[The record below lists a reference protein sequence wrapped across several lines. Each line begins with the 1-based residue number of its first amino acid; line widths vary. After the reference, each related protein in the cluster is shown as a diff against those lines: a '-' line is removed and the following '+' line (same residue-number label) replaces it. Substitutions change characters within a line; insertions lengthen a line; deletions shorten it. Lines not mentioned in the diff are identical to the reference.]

1 MQSNTTQN
9 KAVILAR
16 VSSKA
21 QEEEGYSLDAQQK
34 LLKSYCAEQKYKI
47 ISEFRISETASKH
60 EQRTVFKEMMIYL
73 RKGGI
78 THLIVEKTDRLMR
91 NFRDAIIV
99 DDWLEADPRRK
110 LHMVKEHLVIHKNS
124 RSDEKLMWNIFL
136 SFSKRYVDNLREE
149 AMKGWSEKLAQGW
162 RPSGPVI
169 GYKTTVENG
178 KKIHVIDENTAPM
191 VERAFKLYLEP
202 DQTIQSIV
210 KELAEV
216 GLTTRKGR
224 PLGKTAVHKMLR
236 EPFYIGV
243 IKFNGVNYPGA
254 HEPLLSRRLFK
265 AVQNKLDDGYHE
277 NQRQHHP
284 LFKGVLRCDI
294 CHAIITWQLQK
305 DYYYGA
311 CQRRNDACKGRKL
324 LREDRLEG
332 QLLSHIDELDESH
345 AGRRLLHNMIQLLE
359 NRRQPYIGQHREAV
373 MKAIRQRIRRAER
386 MEDNLYDDKLARI
399 ITEQKYTQKIDELH
413 KELDTLRSRLENLE
427 ATQTKQPDLER
438 PSSIRELYLR
448 QSKAGKRVIIHALFA
463 MRLQGG
469 AVLIDL
475 KA

>member
-1 MQSNTTQN
+1 M
-9 KAVILAR
+9 
-16 VSSKA
+16 
-21 QEEEGYSLDAQQK
+21 
-34 LLKSYCAEQKYKI
+34 
-47 ISEFRISETASKH
+47 
-60 EQRTVFKEMMIYL
+60 
-73 RKGGI
+73 
-78 THLIVEKTDRLMR
+78 
-91 NFRDAIIV
+91 
-99 DDWLEADPRRK
+99 
-110 LHMVKEHLVIHKNS
+110 IHKNS

-178 KKIHVIDENTAPM
+178 KKIHVIDEDTAPM

-243 IKFNGVNYPGA
+243 IKFNGVDYPGA
-254 HEPLLSRRLFK
+254 HEPLLSRKLFK

-284 LFKGVLRCDI
+284 LFKGALRCDI

-305 DYYYGA
+305 NYYYGA

-324 LREDRLEG
+324 LREDRLES
-332 QLLSHIDELDESH
+332 QLLSRIDELD
-345 AGRRLLHNMIQLLE
+345 AGHSGRTLLRNMMQLLE
-359 NRRQPYIGQHREAV
+359 TRRQPYIGQHREAV
-373 MKAIRQRIRRAER
+373 MKAIGQRIRRAEK
-386 MEDNLYDDKLARI
+386 MEDNLYNDKLAGI
-399 ITEQKYTQKIDELH
+399 ITEQRYAQKMDELH
-413 KELDTLRSRLENLE
+413 KELGTLRSRLENLE
-427 ATQTKQPDLER
+427 ATETKQPDPEK

-448 QSKAGKRVIIHALFA
+448 QSKVGKRVIIHALFA

-475 KA
+475 KAK

>member
-1 MQSNTTQN
+1 
-9 KAVILAR
+9 
-16 VSSKA
+16 
-21 QEEEGYSLDAQQK
+21 
-34 LLKSYCAEQKYKI
+34 
-47 ISEFRISETASKH
+47 
-60 EQRTVFKEMMIYL
+60 
-73 RKGGI
+73 
-78 THLIVEKTDRLMR
+78 
-91 NFRDAIIV
+91 
-99 DDWLEADPRRK
+99 
-110 LHMVKEHLVIHKNS
+110 MVKEHLVIHKNS

-178 KKIHVIDENTAPM
+178 KKIHVIDEDTAPM

-243 IKFNGVNYPGA
+243 IKFNGVDYPGA
-254 HEPLLSRRLFK
+254 HEPLLSRKLFK

-284 LFKGVLRCDI
+284 LFKGALRCDI

-305 DYYYGA
+305 NYYYGA

-324 LREDRLEG
+324 LREDRLES
-332 QLLSHIDELDESH
+332 QLLSRIDELD
-345 AGRRLLHNMIQLLE
+345 AGHSGRTLLRNMMQLLE
-359 NRRQPYIGQHREAV
+359 TRRQPYIGQHREAV
-373 MKAIRQRIRRAER
+373 MKAIGQRIRRAEK
-386 MEDNLYDDKLARI
+386 MEDNLYNDKLAGI
-399 ITEQKYTQKIDELH
+399 ITEQRYAQKMDELH
-413 KELDTLRSRLENLE
+413 KELGTLRSRLENLE
-427 ATQTKQPDLER
+427 ATETKQPDPEK

-448 QSKAGKRVIIHALFA
+448 QSKVGKRVIIHALFA

-475 KA
+475 KAK